1 MPLSRA
7 VLASTLCLLLIPGM
21 TATATAEGQEHR
33 IGQVKPSDKKLDKKT
48 EERGRY
54 LIKIAGCNDCHT
66 TGYAEAAGKIPEQ
79 DWLKGDSI
87 GWRGP
92 WGTTYASN
100 LRLYMQNLSEE
111 QWIQVSRAVEFR
123 PPMPW
128 FVLREMTDED
138 LRASDLSI
146 HPTSGTSRRTGNHL
160 PPTRSGTAQALY
172 SVSIQ
177 WRGVEVN
184 HPLTHSAWDK
194 APTVGRQNPST
205 RHRHIHI
212 VPVRQLEIRV

>member
-1 MPLSRA
+1 MPLSHT
-7 VLASTLCLLLIPGM
+7 VLTSLLCLFLMLPVM
-21 TATATAEGQEHR
+21 TDAEAAGDKGQNM
-33 IGQVKPSDKKLDKKT
+33 GQVKPPLDKKLDKKT

-100 LRLYMQNLSEE
+100 LRLYMQNLSEG

-138 LRASDLSI
+138 LRAIYRFIRHLGPAGEPA
-146 HPTSGTSRRTGNHL
+146 PTYL
-160 PPTRSGTAQALY
+160 PPDQEPPKPYILFPSSGEA
-172 SVSIQ
+172 S
-177 WRGVEVN
+177 
-184 HPLTHSAWDK
+184 K
-194 APTVGRQNPST
+194 
-205 RHRHIHI
+205 
-212 VPVRQLEIRV
+212 